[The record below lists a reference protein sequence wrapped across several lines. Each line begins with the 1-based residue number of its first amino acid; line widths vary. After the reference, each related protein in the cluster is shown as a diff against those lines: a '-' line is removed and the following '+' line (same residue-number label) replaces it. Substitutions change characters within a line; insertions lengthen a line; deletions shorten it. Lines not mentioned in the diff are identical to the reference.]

1 MAHAIRTPR
10 ATAMRSA
17 VTSAAVAL
25 LAVLLAAAPGHAE
38 TATVRIP
45 RQPGLTYL
53 VFVVM
58 EHDRLVEKHAA
69 ALGIPT
75 LAVEYVD
82 VGTNTGS
89 IDALLSG
96 AVDVVSV
103 GVPAFLTMWE
113 KSKGNL
119 DIKGLGSYNAIQL
132 VLLTRNPAVRTI
144 RDFTDASRIAV
155 PGVRASSQA
164 TILQM
169 AAEKAFGDYARLDPL
184 TTTRS
189 HPDAVAALLDKS
201 SEIDSHF
208 SAPPYANRE
217 LAIPGVHV
225 VLTSTEVYGGPGT
238 IGITSATRK
247 FHDANPKAFRAIFE
261 GQREA
266 MGLINTERRRIA
278 QLYKEATRDPQ
289 SVDALEAILA
299 EPANVYDFTPHGVMQ
314 VAAFMHRTG
323 QLKTLPKDWTEVM
336 FPELHDLPGS

>member
-1 MAHAIRTPR
+1 
-10 ATAMRSA
+10 MRLI
-17 VTSAAVAL
+17 AAAL

-38 TATVRIP
+38 PQKVRIP

-69 ALGIPT
+69 ALGIPALT
-75 LAVEYVD
+75 ADYID

-119 DIKGLGSYNAIQL
+119 DIKAVGSYNAIQL
-132 VLLTRNPAVRTI
+132 VLVTRNPAVKTI
-144 RDFTDASRIAV
+144 RDYTDASRIAV

-169 AAEKAFGDYARLDPL
+169 AAEKAFGDYAKLDPL
-184 TTTRS
+184 TVTRS
-189 HPDAVAALLDKS
+189 HPDAVAALLDKT

-208 SAPPYANRE
+208 TTPPYSTRE
-217 LAIPGVHV
+217 LASPGAHV

-238 IGITSATRK
+238 VGITSATRK
-247 FHDANPKAFRAIFE
+247 FHDTNPKAFRAIFE
-261 GQREA
+261 AQREA
-266 MGLINTERRRIA
+266 MGLINSERRRIA
-278 QLYKEATRDPQ
+278 QLYKEATHDPL

-299 EPANVYDFTPHGVMQ
+299 EPANVYDFTPHGIMQ

-323 QLKTLPKDWTEVM
+323 QLKTLPKDWKETV
-336 FPELHDLPGS
+336 FPELHELPGS

>member
-1 MAHAIRTPR
+1 
-10 ATAMRSA
+10 MRPEETMRL
-17 VTSAAVAL
+17 VPAALA
-25 LAVLLAAAPGHAE
+25 AVLLAAALLVATPGRAE
-38 TATVRIP
+38 TSKLRIP

-58 EHDRLVEKHAA
+58 EHDALVEKHAA
-69 ALGIPT
+69 ALG
-75 LAVEYVD
+75 LAGLSVDYVD

-113 KSKGNL
+113 KTRGKL
-119 DIKGLGSYNAIQL
+119 DIKAVGAYNAIQL
-132 VLLTRNPAVRTI
+132 VLVTRNPAIRTVRDYTE
-144 RDFTDASRIAV
+144 ASRIAV

-164 TILQM
+164 TLLQM
-169 AAEKAFGDYARLDPL
+169 AAETAFGDFAKLDPL
-184 TTTRS
+184 TVTRS
-189 HPDAVAALLDKS
+189 HPDALAAMLDKS

-208 SAPPYANRE
+208 TTPPYSTRE
-217 LAIPGVHV
+217 LAIPGAHV
-225 VLTSTEVYGGPGT
+225 VLTSTEVYGGSGT

-247 FHDANPKAFRAIFE
+247 FHDANPKAFRAIFD

-266 MGLINTERRRIA
+266 MGLINTERRRVAEI
-278 QLYKEATRDPQ
+278 YKTATHDPQ
-289 SVDALEAILA
+289 SVDAIEAILA
-299 EPANVYDFTPHGVMQ
+299 EPANVYDFTPHGIMQ

-323 QLKTLPKDWTEVM
+323 QLKTLPKDWTETM